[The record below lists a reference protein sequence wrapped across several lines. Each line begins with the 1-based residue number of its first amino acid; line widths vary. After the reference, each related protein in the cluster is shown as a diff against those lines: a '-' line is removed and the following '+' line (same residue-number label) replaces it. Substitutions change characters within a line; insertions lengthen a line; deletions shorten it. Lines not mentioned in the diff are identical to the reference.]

1 MLQGLHLRYQKT
13 ESSLWSFVLSAP
25 DTNAYIAIGFSSDGS
40 MVGSSAIVGWVGSN
54 GGIKQYYLGG
64 TQSSSVEPNKGSLQV
79 LGNTSAALSQSQR
92 IYMAFQLDTTQ
103 PQSKLLYA
111 VGPQGQFPSS
121 PEFRLSQHEYK
132 ISTRID
138 YLTGQATIPYLGLLS
153 LFDQALAKRMTYL
166 ASLTTHAFSDFFSH
180 FFDLIYYNILCN
192 IESQFVSLMDCQSG
206 TVQTPY
212 SRLRMSHGVLNM
224 LGWGVLMPIGIIVAR
239 YFKQFDPTWFYVHV
253 SIQSGGFILGS
264 VGVVCGLVL
273 NDRINANVAKHKALG
288 IVILVLGCLQVT
300 AFLAR
305 PDKVSKVRKYWNWYH
320 HGVGKVLI
328 ALAVVNVFY
337 GIHLGNAGNGWNAGF
352 GVVLAS
358 LLIVAIVAEF
368 RKWARK

>member
-1 MLQGLHLRYQKT
+1 M
-13 ESSLWSFVLSAP
+13 SAP

-40 MVGSSAIVGWVGSN
+40 MVGSSAIVGWVGSD

-64 TQSSSVEPNKGSLQV
+64 TQSSLVEPNKGSLQV
-79 LGNTSAALSQSQR
+79 LGNTSAALSQSKR
-92 IYMAFQLDTTQ
+92 IYMAFQLNTTQ

-138 YLTGQATIPYLGLLS
+138 YLTG
-153 LFDQALAKRMTYL
+153 
-166 ASLTTHAFSDFFSH
+166 
-180 FFDLIYYNILCN
+180 
-192 IESQFVSLMDCQSG
+192 QSG

-320 HGVGKVLI
+320 HGVGRVLI

>member
-153 LFDQALAKRMTYL
+153 LFDQALAK
-166 ASLTTHAFSDFFSH
+166 S
-180 FFDLIYYNILCN
+180 
-192 IESQFVSLMDCQSG
+192 QSG